1 MTYTGR
7 SSDSSYGVLMSSPF
21 LYASLARSRSSSRG
35 SWPAVAS
42 RRSSRAL
49 RALLVRSRGT
59 ITSTVTSMLPVV
71 PSLRRTPLPRTM
83 NVRPFG
89 VPGGIRTV
97 TGAPRCDG
105 TLTSAPRVSSA
116 KSTGTVTVRF
126 APDRPNSGCGFTCT
140 RTYRSPDGPPRSPGA
155 PLPASLIRWPS
166 ATPAGMRAWMVRELI
181 ARPLPVH
188 AGQGSSTTRPRP
200 WHSLHTSDIPKEPRF
215 LLDCPVPWQDG
226 HILGTVPAL
235 APVPWQVGQG
245 PSPVSR
251 SATVVPSI
259 ASLKVSDVSVSTSAP
274 RRARLWVV
282 VRPRLNTPPKMSPR
296 PPPSPVP
303 LKMSPRSKPPNPPWP
318 GRCPVGTRKPP
329 PNSERASSYSLRRFS
344 SDSTEYASEISL
356 NRSSAEA
363 SPLFASGWYLRASLR
378 YAALISAGL
387 AVLATPRAL

>member
-1 MTYTGR
+1 
-7 SSDSSYGVLMSSPF
+7 
-21 LYASLARSRSSSRG
+21 
-35 SWPAVAS
+35 
-42 RRSSRAL
+42 
-49 RALLVRSRGT
+49 
-59 ITSTVTSMLPVV
+59 
-71 PSLRRTPLPRTM
+71 
-83 NVRPFG
+83 
-89 VPGGIRTV
+89 
-97 TGAPRCDG
+97 
-105 TLTSAPRVSSA
+105 
-116 KSTGTVTVRF
+116 
-126 APDRPNSGCGFTCT
+126 
-140 RTYRSPDGPPRSPGA
+140 
-155 PLPASLIRWPS
+155 PS

-200 WHSLHTSDIPKEPRF
+200 WHSLQTSDMPNEPRC

-226 HILGTVPAL
+226 HMCGTVPAL

-259 ASLKVSDVSVSTSAP
+259 ASLKVSVVSVSTSAP
-274 RRARLWVV
+274 RRARFWVV

-296 PPPSPVP
+296 PPLPPSAPP
-303 LKMSPRSKPPNPPWP
+303 KMSPRSKPPNPPWP

-363 SPLFASGWYLRASLR
+363 SPLLASGWYLRASLR